1 MREQRHLRLVESP
14 VERSRGPLGLLE
26 GPPWSWLALV
36 AATVV
41 TPAIQSVSKIL
52 SAYEADTPQG
62 VSEPL
67 REYTP
72 WQKQF

>member
-1 MREQRHLRLVESP
+1 MKERKHLRLVEPP
-14 VERSRGPLGLLE
+14 VERAGGPLGLLE

-41 TPAIQSVSKIL
+41 TPAIQSISNIL
-52 SAYEADTPQG
+52 SAYEADTPP
-62 VSEPL
+62 VVTEPL
-67 REYTP
+67 GEYTP